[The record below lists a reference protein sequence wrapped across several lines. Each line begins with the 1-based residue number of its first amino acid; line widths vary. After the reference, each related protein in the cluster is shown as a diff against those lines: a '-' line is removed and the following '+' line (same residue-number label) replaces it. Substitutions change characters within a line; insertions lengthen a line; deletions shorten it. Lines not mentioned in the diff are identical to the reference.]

1 MSGYEVI
8 VRRLDGSPPV
18 VHQVTE
24 LELFAL
30 VYTVGVA
37 RRAAVPGDNAPLL
50 ADATPAVAKELV
62 LSARNTLQRL
72 GLLSP

>member
-18 VHQVTE
+18 IHQVTE

-30 VYTVGVA
+30 QYALDVA
-37 RRAAVPGDNAPLL
+37 RRAAVPGDATPLHG
-50 ADATPAVAKELV
+50 DATPAVAKELV
-62 LSARNTLQRL
+62 LSARNTLL
-72 GLLSP
+72 GLFPR

>member
-1 MSGYEVI
+1 MSGYEII

-24 LELFAL
+24 LELFAVAYAL
-30 VYTVGVA
+30 DVA
-37 RRAAVPGDNAPLL
+37 RRAVIEEDAPLL

-62 LSARNTLQRL
+62 LTARKTFQRL
-72 GLLSP
+72 GLLPP